1 MLISTKLVEWLGEN
15 ILINMNLHTHKFYLI
30 PTIYFFRYLSISKP
44 LSSIN
49 TSKQRKR
56 AKYVSFFSKNFLSQ
70 HYFNFPWDSGSDRF
84 WVQCTEQ
91 KIFISTFQVNG
102 LTGLAPDPDI
112 LLATGRHIQS
122 PQASKERLLSMHNF
136 QFL

>member
-1 MLISTKLVEWLGEN
+1 MIN
-15 ILINMNLHTHKFYLI
+15 INLHTHTQILSLI

-56 AKYVSFFSKNFLSQ
+56 AKYVSFFSTNFLSQ
-70 HYFNFPWDSGSDRF
+70 HYFNFPWDWGSDRV

-91 KIFISTFQVNG
+91 KIFISIFQVNG
-102 LTGLAPDPDI
+102 PACLAADPDI

-122 PQASKERLLSMHNF
+122 PQASEERILSMHNF